1 MSVFCLALFDCN
13 ILTSFRI
20 FTFATNN
27 KLKLDLEVVFFDC
40 NNTRMGSIVHNSF
53 NDWITDI
60 FRCSLSLIKLC
71 NAKTGYDIKK
81 KFIRNFSSFF
91 ITPFNFIT
99 LDNRYFLIRDG
110 LFNNNGLTTLQK
122 FLLSQTF
129 FPFKLLKYF
138 NLLFHKSVTH
148 KFLCLVYLPLFSS
161 VLFLRKV
168 FLSFVLSI
176 IAINKLLFI
185 KGE

>member
-81 KFIRNFSSFF
+81 NSFETLAVSLLLILILSHSTIVIFSFEMVCLI
-91 ITPFNFIT
+91 IT
-99 LDNRYFLIRDG
+99 
-110 LFNNNGLTTLQK
+110 
-122 FLLSQTF
+122 
-129 FPFKLLKYF
+129 
-138 NLLFHKSVTH
+138 
-148 KFLCLVYLPLFSS
+148 
-161 VLFLRKV
+161 
-168 FLSFVLSI
+168 
-176 IAINKLLFI
+176 A
-185 KGE
+185 